1 MWYLNGKEE
10 KEGIVVIM
18 AEAMFA
24 KAGRGYDREQVDAF
38 LLELNR
44 THAEKEA
51 AWEDQKRELETA
63 LAEAKQALKASEE
76 RCAEQEKTLR
86 SALEAKERECETL
99 QASIGQRMLSAD
111 ARAEAIQADAER
123 KAAELLE
130 KARQHADQESAR
142 IIAEVRAKCAVI
154 GQAADVFA
162 KRIGAVSVEL
172 RRTEGAVNDAMEDLR
187 RKALGDS

>member
-1 MWYLNGKEE
+1 
-10 KEGIVVIM
+10 M

-24 KAGRGYDREQVDAF
+24 KAGRGYDRGQVDAF

-63 LAEAKQALKASEE
+63 LAEAKEALKKSEE
-76 RCAEQEKTLR
+76 RREEQEMSLR
-86 SALEAKERECETL
+86 NALEAKERECETL

-111 ARAEAIQADAER
+111 ARAEEILADAER
-123 KAAELLE
+123 KAADLQER
-130 KARQHADQESAR
+130 ARRRAEAESAR
-142 IIAEVRAKCAVI
+142 IVAETRAKCAVI
-154 GQAADVFA
+154 GQAADVFT
-162 KRIGAVSVEL
+162 KRIGSLSADL
-172 RRTEGAVNDAMEDLR
+172 RRTENAINDAMEDLR

>member
-1 MWYLNGKEE
+1 
-10 KEGIVVIM
+10 M

-63 LAEAKQALKASEE
+63 LAEAKEALKASEE
-76 RCAEQEKTLR
+76 RSAEQEKSLR
-86 SALEAKERECETL
+86 SALEAKERECESL

-111 ARAEAIQADAER
+111 ARAEEIIADAER
-123 KAAELLE
+123 KAKELQAKAHRRAEE
-130 KARQHADQESAR
+130 ETAR
-142 IIAEVRAKCAVI
+142 IIAETRAKCAVI
-154 GQAADVFA
+154 GQAADAFT
-162 KRIGAVSVEL
+162 KRIGSASADL
-172 RRTEGAVNDAMEDLR
+172 RRTESAINDAMEDLR
-187 RKALGDS
+187 RKALGNP